1 MKVNV
6 CALFTV
12 LVMTISLCCCR
23 HGGESVATD
32 RYVEIDRLVADS
44 LYSGPEVVKRHLGR
58 IMRES
63 DDSLVYYYAMASY
76 MLPCAYLEETDSMDY
91 CFSRVTG
98 FGRRNMDRLGHDT
111 VFNAIMMNAYNVK
124 GTAYTLMRKSDSAV
138 VYMKKALQYSAGSK
152 RPRMLIA
159 MGEAYY
165 REGDY
170 PLSAYYYREAMMS
183 NDSLGRPEDPAV
195 IYNGLAQTYLQS
207 HDYVQAE
214 KYLSY
219 GLEAYDKMDV
229 FDRYFLLNSFGNLYY
244 NKKEYAMALPYF
256 TRADSLMTPY
266 KAQAPDAYVARMNM
280 GEIYIN
286 LNMYDSAAVCLADV
300 APSFSMPGYE
310 VFLYH
315 LNTMRFALA
324 VRSGKMSQAAGML
337 GSLLQTLDEGSED
350 LKIIRKRYLRDF
362 YEKAGMYRQAYD
374 MELEIRAVEDSLRN
388 VQVQANVA
396 SITLQYQQDT
406 LLLSQKNHIMQ
417 QNSEMRDLRFMTM
430 LWVAIAVAV
439 ALAGVVSLMVMKKQ
453 RDKMISKHIENVSRL
468 KMENI
473 RNCISPHFT
482 FNVLNRH
489 ISGYAEDDPHRQDMM
504 NLVKLLRRCVEVSSQ
519 MTVTL
524 AEELEFVSTYVNLE
538 CGRWGSDF
546 HYRLSVAGDI
556 DADSFRIP
564 SMMIQ
569 IPVENAIKHGL
580 RGIEEGERVLD
591 IDITCEDGNVKI
603 AIVNNGTGYRPRLM
617 SSGTGKGMQVIYQT
631 IQLHNMKNK
640 EHISFTIGKD
650 KPDNGGMEGTRVVYT
665 IPCKFSYGEWT

>member
-1 MKVNV
+1 MKVNFSLL
-6 CALFTV
+6 APV
-12 LVMTISLCCCR
+12 LAVLLLAVGCSR
-23 HGGESVATD
+23 GADGGTAGEVYEAE
-32 RYVEIDRLVADS
+32 RVVGDS
-44 LYSGPEVVKRHLGR
+44 LYIDPQHVKQRVAE
-58 IMRES
+58 MMSEC
-63 DDSLVYYYAMASY
+63 DDSLSYYYTMTYY
-76 MLPCAYLEETDSMDY
+76 MLPCAYMEETDSTEYYFGRVMDY
-91 CFSRVTG
+91 GMRHMSE
-98 FGRRNMDRLGHDT
+98 LGGDT
-111 VFNAIMMNAYNVK
+111 TFNAMMMNAYNIK
-124 GTAYTLMRKSDSAV
+124 GTMYSLKRKSDSVV
-138 VYMKKALQYSAGSK
+138 VYMKKALQYSLGSR
-152 RPRMLIA
+152 RPRSLVAI
-159 MGEAYY
+159 GEAYY

-170 PLSAYYYREAMMS
+170 PRSAYYYREAMMS

-214 KYLSY
+214 KYLGY
-219 GLEAYDKMDV
+219 GLEAYDRMDV
-229 FDRYFLLNSFGNLYY
+229 FDRYFLLNSLGNLYY
-244 NKKEYAMALPYF
+244 NKKEYARALPYF
-256 TRADSLMTPY
+256 VRADSLMNPY

-300 APSFSMPGYE
+300 APSFSKPGYE

-324 VRSGKMSQAAGML
+324 LRSGRMNQAAGML
-337 GSLLQTLDEGSED
+337 AGMLQTMDDSTED
-350 LKIIRKRYLRDF
+350 LKIIRKRYLRDY
-362 YEKAGMYRQAYD
+362 YEKAGMYRQAYE
-374 MELEIRAVEDSLRN
+374 MECDIKAVEDSLAN
-388 VQVQANVA
+388 VYVQTNVA

-406 LLLSQKNHIMQ
+406 LLLSQKNQLMV
-417 QNSEMRDLRFMTM
+417 QNSEMQNLRFMTM

-439 ALAGVVSLMVMKKQ
+439 ALAGVVSVMVMKKQ
-453 RDKMISKHIENVSRL
+453 RDKMISRHIENVSKL

-473 RNCISPHFT
+473 RSCISPHFT

-524 AEELEFVSTYVNLE
+524 AEELDFVSAYVNLE
-538 CGRWGSDF
+538 CGRWGKDF
-546 HYRLSVAGDI
+546 TYRLDVADNI
-556 DADSFRIP
+556 DTEKFRIP
-564 SMMIQ
+564 SMIIQ

-580 RGIEEGERVLD
+580 RGIEEGERLLE
-591 IDITCEDGNVKI
+591 IDIAADDDCVKI

-631 IQLHNMKNK
+631 IQLHNMKNR
-640 EHISFTIGKD
+640 EHISFSIGKD

-665 IPCKFSYGEWT
+665 IPRKFSYGEWV